1 MFHGGFKQH
10 FFCKILNS
18 PFSAGLAADLDTLW
32 YIFCHSGCLW
42 LVQSIPAWCQW
53 GQDWHLLTRGG
64 DVPSCQLS
72 RRSYGGYEND
82 MEDMSYEHVSGS
94 MRVHP
99 CCCLKHDSN
108 QMTSWEHIHCL
119 YVDGKP
125 CLCNSRAEQITSMP
139 TAPALQRGNLSTGCC
154 RHSHPRALWYL

>member
-1 MFHGGFKQH
+1 METRFSCFKHWPSSLKDPIPITAYVSWWFQTA

-18 PFSAGLAADLDTLW
+18 PFSAGLSADLDTLW

-72 RRSYGGYEND
+72 RMRYGGYELWACEWFHACASLLLPETRFKSD
-82 MEDMSYEHVSGS
+82 DLPGAYTLSICGW
-94 MRVHP
+94 
-99 CCCLKHDSN
+99 
-108 QMTSWEHIHCL
+108 Q
-119 YVDGKP
+119 
-125 CLCNSRAEQITSMP
+125 
-139 TAPALQRGNLSTGCC
+139 ALSLQF
-154 RHSHPRALWYL
+154 